1 MHTLSSL
8 RAGKLAGIKRL
19 DLSCGLTHFPDEIFK
34 LADTLEILNLSG
46 NSLST
51 LPYDLPKLHKLRV
64 IFCSDNR
71 FTKVPEVLGRC
82 PQLEMVGF
90 KANQIRHLSASAL
103 PEKLR
108 WLILTDNQL
117 EELPAEIGRCGR
129 LQKLMLSGNRL
140 QHLPEEMTA
149 CTNLELLR
157 IAANRFTQLP
167 DWLFSLPRLAWLA
180 YAGNP
185 CSDAVEAASIA
196 KLPIAHIDWHSLE
209 LREKLGEGASGVIYR
224 AHPKSDAR
232 SPLAVKIFK
241 GALTSDGLPRS
252 EKAAC
257 FAAGE
262 HPGLIPVAG
271 KIGSHPE
278 GTPGLV
284 MSLVDPAY
292 RNLAGPPSLE
302 SCTRDTY
309 PAETAFSLETALKI
323 ALGIAEVAAHLH
335 AQGVMHGD
343 LYAHNI
349 LWNGQSDCLLGD
361 FGAASFVPQQDARL
375 AASLQRIEV
384 RAFACLLEELLD
396 RCTAPR
402 EAQRIVDA
410 LGDLQVRCAQPDVGA
425 RPLFDE
431 IRLALEALQAALADS
446 RSVPTI

>member
-19 DLSCGLTHFPDEIFK
+19 DLSCGLTQFPDEIFE
-34 LADTLEILNLSG
+34 LADSLEILNLSG
-46 NSLST
+46 NALSSL
-51 LPYDLPKLHKLRV
+51 PDDLPKLHKLRV

-90 KANQIRHLSASAL
+90 KANQIRYLPASAL
-103 PEKLR
+103 PAKLR

-117 EELPAEIGRCGR
+117 DELPDEIGRCGR

-140 QHLPEEMTA
+140 QHLPDEMAA

-167 DWLFSLPRLAWLA
+167 GWLFSLPRLAWLA

-185 CSDAVEAASIA
+185 CSDAAEAASMA
-196 KLPIAHIDWHSLE
+196 SLPITHIDWHTLE
-209 LREKLGEGASGVIYR
+209 LHEKLGEGASGIIYR

-257 FAAGE
+257 IAAGG

-302 SCTRDTY
+302 SCTRDIY
-309 PAETAFSLETALKI
+309 PAETAFSLETTLKI

-349 LWNGQSDCLLGD
+349 LWNGQGDCLLGD

-410 LGDLQVRCAQPDVGA
+410 LRDLQVRCAQPDVGA

-431 IRLALEALQAALADS
+431 IRLALEALQGTLADS
-446 RSVPTI
+446 QPVPAI